1 MNHRRILS
9 EINKYYQ
16 SAIYHLPGINVNLR
30 GFKLL
35 TKQKL

>member
-16 SAIYHLPGINVNLR
+16 SAIYHLPTINLKDR

-35 TKQKL
+35 T